1 MDIQTLVATNLS
13 AVRKPATGPKAEQ
26 EYFRRTGAAFPR
38 LRLPPA
44 AVFGAF
50 VGLAVIASSAGLL

>member
-1 MDIQTLVATNLS
+1 MDIQTLVATNLT
-13 AVRKPATGPKAEQ
+13 AIRKPATGAKAEQ
-26 EYFRRTGAAFPR
+26 EYFQRCEFAFPR

-50 VGLAVIASSAGLL
+50 VGLAVIASSSGLL